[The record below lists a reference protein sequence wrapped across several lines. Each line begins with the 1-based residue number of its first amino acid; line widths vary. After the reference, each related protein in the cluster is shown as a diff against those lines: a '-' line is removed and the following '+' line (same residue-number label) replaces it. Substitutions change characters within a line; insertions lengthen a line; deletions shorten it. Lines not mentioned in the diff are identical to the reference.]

1 MVKTIGIIGT
11 LDTKGPEIAYVKT
24 EIERRGCCG
33 LVIDVGV
40 FSASSF
46 HPEVSAEEVA
56 GAVGRRLGD
65 LVARRDRGEAMQVMS
80 NGAAV
85 IAKRL
90 HEEGRFDGLIA
101 LGGGG
106 GTAIAATAMRTLPVG
121 FPKLVVSTLAS
132 GKIGSYVGTT
142 DITVMPSVVDV
153 AGLNRISRTIFNNA
167 AGAICGMV
175 SGEQSST
182 AEGKP
187 LIAATMF
194 GNTTRAVDNAR
205 RILEQHGYEVLVFHA
220 TGTGGRT
227 METLIENG
235 YFTAVLDMTTTEWA
249 DEVCGGVLS
258 AGPTRLEAAVSK
270 GVPQVVTP
278 ACIDMCNF
286 WGSET
291 VPAKYNGRLFYR
303 WNPNVTLM
311 RTTVEENTRMGE
323 IFAEKL
329 NAAIGPVAVMIPLG
343 GFSEVDYPGQPFW
356 CPEADQAF
364 VNSLRKNL
372 RPDIPI
378 EVSEKAVNDLEFS
391 SRAAE
396 WLLELINQKPED
408 NGRSAQRDSQTTV
421 N

>member
-1 MVKTIGIIGT
+1 MTKTIGIIGT
-11 LDTKGPEIAYVKT
+11 LDTKGSEIAYVET
-24 EIERRGCCG
+24 EIERRGCRT

-40 FSASSF
+40 FGASPF

-56 GAVGRRLGD
+56 AAGGRQLAD
-65 LVARRDRGEAMQVMS
+65 VVARRDRGEAMQVMS
-80 NGAAV
+80 NGLAV
-85 IAKRL
+85 MIKRL
-90 HEEGRFDGLIA
+90 HEAGRFDGLIA

-106 GTAIAATAMRTLPVG
+106 GTVIAATAMRTLPVG
-121 FPKLVVSTLAS
+121 FPKLLVSTLAS
-132 GKIGSYVGTT
+132 GNIGSYVCTT
-142 DITVMPSVVDV
+142 DITVMPSVVDI
-153 AGLNRISRTIFNNA
+153 AGLNRISRTIFSNA

-175 SGEQSST
+175 TGEQPS
-182 AEGKP
+182 AVKEKP

-194 GNTTRAVDNAR
+194 GNSTRAVDNAR

-227 METLIENG
+227 MEKLIENG

-258 AGPTRLEAAVSK
+258 AGPTRLGAAGRK

-286 WGSET
+286 WDSET
-291 VPAKYNGRLFYR
+291 VPPKYKGRLFYR

-329 NAAIGPVAVMIPLG
+329 NAAIGPVAVMIPMG

-364 VNSLRKNL
+364 VDALRKDL

-378 EVSEKAVNDLEFS
+378 EVSEKAVNDPEFS

-396 WLLELINQKPED
+396 RLLELINQKPEE
-408 NGRSAQRDSQTTV
+408 NGRSAQRNSQTTV